1 MTSLLEVN
9 ESWEDSASISSEMS
23 EHLATTITKVKST
36 VISCTDS
43 IVDIKKINDKVEPTT
58 VLFSVVDENAS
69 LFGGLDDRAMQILQN
84 TKSIS
89 PKAKDKGVVSKIVVF
104 YNCEISD
111 MSESLKAIVADSDK
125 YLLSTVGYVGR
136 VNSSYSI
143 EGIPLKEGEVE
154 IKMYIQVGDMMGIGD
169 KAILANQL
177 KFTSLFQ
184 LHLLLKVYL
193 LYYNYY

>member
-154 IKMYIQVGDMMGIGD
+154 IKM
-169 KAILANQL
+169 
-177 KFTSLFQ
+177 
-184 LHLLLKVYL
+184 
-193 LYYNYY
+193 